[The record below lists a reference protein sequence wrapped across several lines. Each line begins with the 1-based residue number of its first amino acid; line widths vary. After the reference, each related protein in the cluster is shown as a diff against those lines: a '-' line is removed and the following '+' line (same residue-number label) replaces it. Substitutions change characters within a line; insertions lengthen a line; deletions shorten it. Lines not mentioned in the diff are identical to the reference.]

1 MKISKLL
8 MTGAAALL
16 ILGSCKKSGTDD
28 APASSM
34 QFQLKAANPLVVV
47 NIVAGPGSILW
58 TSGSAVA
65 TQVKLEAKQNTN
77 QLEFK
82 SSAVQQIDLFAS
94 VITGL
99 GNVVIPA
106 GTYTQVEFKITI
118 DQIGNNP
125 ALQLNGQYT
134 NGTGGVTPVVFNLN
148 SLFEL
153 KAEQNNVTVTG
164 SGSITALTTLDLSII
179 SSGITQALLNSA
191 TVTNGKIVIAAT
203 SNINLYNIIINN
215 LQQFHHIDVTHH

>member
-8 MTGAAALL
+8 MTGAAAIL

-134 NGTGGVTPVVFNLN
+134 NGTGGVTPVVFNLDRK
-148 SLFEL
+148 S
-153 KAEQNNVTVTG
+153 VV
-164 SGSITALTTLDLSII
+164 
-179 SSGITQALLNSA
+179 
-191 TVTNGKIVIAAT
+191 
-203 SNINLYNIIINN
+203 
-215 LQQFHHIDVTHH
+215 